1 MKRYAKLLLIP
12 LALILAPVAILIA
25 FILLILVIFLIVGW
39 CADAEQYRIQ
49 KEITAYVLEN
59 KSTIEIDSPLG
70 HQAFHYFGTGS
81 WDTEVNYGYYYSPE
95 DVYLFAYEDPLYDE
109 SGIYGYPLSLEH
121 STPYKNGYR
130 EEGLYGDDQDWY
142 YTEKICANWYYYEL
156 HDV

>member
-1 MKRYAKLLLIP
+1 MLVSLPI
-12 LALILAPVAILIA
+12 IIVAILFIIA
-25 FILLILVIFLIVGW
+25 FSIVGW
-39 CADAEQYRIQ
+39 YTDMEQSKIQ

-59 KSTIEIDSPLG
+59 KDTIEIDSPLG
-70 HQAFHYFGTGS
+70 HQAFHHFGTGS

-95 DVYLFAYEDPLYDE
+95 DVHLFIYENPLFDG
-109 SGIYGYPLSLEH
+109 SGIYGVPLSSEN

-130 EEGLYGDDQDWY
+130 EDGLYGDDQDWY

>member
-1 MKRYAKLLLIP
+1 MNRYKDGLSTLLIVALVPVAKLIVF
-12 LALILAPVAILIA
+12 ALFLS
-25 FILLILVIFLIVGW
+25 VIFLVVGVH
-39 CADAEQYRIQ
+39 DDIEQAKIQ

-59 KSTIEIDSPLG
+59 KDTIKIDSPLG

-95 DVYLFAYEDPLYDE
+95 DIYLFAYEDPLYEE
-109 SGIYGYPLSLEH
+109 SGIYGPPLSLKY
-121 STPYKNGYR
+121 STPYRNGYR
-130 EEGLYGDDQDWY
+130 DDGIYGDDHDWY

>member
-12 LALILAPVAILIA
+12 LALILVPVAILIA

-49 KEITAYVLEN
+49 KEITAYVLEH

-109 SGIYGYPLSLEH
+109 SGIYGPRLSLKH
-121 STPYKNGYR
+121 STPYRKGYR
-130 EEGLYGDDQDWY
+130 DDGLYGDDQDWY